1 MVFTL
6 RNGVA
11 LFGAIAM
18 QSPVLGVFYM
28 MLFGLGTVTHDDRLS
43 TNSFINLP
51 FEIIQK
57 AIPYVAVL
65 IGLLFILRGLGLGV
79 SLCFTCKQ
87 HVQAT
92 YK

>member
-28 MLFGLGTVTHDDRLS
+28 ILFGFRNHYHDDVYIRIRL
-43 TNSFINLP
+43 
-51 FEIIQK
+51 
-57 AIPYVAVL
+57 
-65 IGLLFILRGLGLGV
+65 
-79 SLCFTCKQ
+79 
-87 HVQAT
+87 
-92 YK
+92 